1 MIDFLS
7 SWSTVFSKVSCFFP
21 EICRLISSAYKTE
34 LKLEAFT
41 MSLIYI
47 RNSKGPTTDPWG
59 TLHVTFKTEDLVSP
73 ILVH

>member
-1 MIDFLS
+1 
-7 SWSTVFSKVSCFFP
+7 
-21 EICRLISSAYKTE
+21 LISSAYKTVI
-34 LKLEAFT
+34 KLEAFT

-59 TLHVTFKTEDLVSP
+59 TPHITFKNEDLVCP